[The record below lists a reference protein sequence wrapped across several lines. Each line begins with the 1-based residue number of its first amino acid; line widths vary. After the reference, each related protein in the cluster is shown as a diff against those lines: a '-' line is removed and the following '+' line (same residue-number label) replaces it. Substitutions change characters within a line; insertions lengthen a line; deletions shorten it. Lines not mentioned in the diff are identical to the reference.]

1 MTCPRCFGLMLPER
15 DRHGAY
21 RTCMAC
27 GWVSYP
33 EPPEDYI
40 PDRGRRKSERLRGRP
55 KREPYRKEAKAF
67 VIGREAR

>member
-1 MTCPRCFGLMLPER
+1 MNCPKCYGRVISEKDYHGEFSTCL
-15 DRHGAY
+15 
-21 RTCMAC
+21 AC
-27 GWVSYP
+27 GRVSYL
-33 EPPEDYI
+33 EPVEDYI